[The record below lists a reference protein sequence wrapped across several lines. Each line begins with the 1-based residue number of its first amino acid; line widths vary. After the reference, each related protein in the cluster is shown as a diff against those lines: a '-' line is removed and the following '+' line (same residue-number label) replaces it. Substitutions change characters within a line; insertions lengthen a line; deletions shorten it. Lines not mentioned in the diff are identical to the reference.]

1 MKFKTASEIITIL
14 EKEFTA
20 GRIVEM
26 LEGLPQNRYAMIRAT
41 RKTKVLTPIMFGP
54 VTDNEWER
62 VIAWHGHKWQQILKN
77 KKFRLWARRNPIPG
91 VEDEK
96 PKQKKPN

>member
-1 MKFKTASEIITIL
+1 MKLKTATEIIQTL
-14 EKEFTA
+14 EKEFAA

-26 LEGLPQNRYAMIRAT
+26 LEGLTANRYAMIRPN
-41 RKTKVLTPIMFGP
+41 RKAKVLNPIMFGP

-62 VIAWHGHKWQQILKN
+62 VIAWHGMKWQQLLKN

-91 VEDEK
+91 VED
-96 PKQKKPN
+96 